1 MNYIGIDVGGSH
13 ISSGLVQDHSIVAK
27 SHMQVRE
34 NSSLVALLPALEN
47 AVRALLKRAENQN
60 CHGIILSFC
69 GIVDGLAGRIIETNG
84 KYHDAPEI
92 DFPEWA
98 RSRFGLPLRIENDAR
113 AALLGEHVAGAAQ
126 DFDDIVMIILGT
138 GVGGAAMINRK
149 LLRGKHSQAG
159 CLLGHFGSAVQG
171 RLCSCGNLGCIEAE
185 ASTAVLDC
193 VSREHPK
200 YSTSSLRNVQRLTFK
215 DLFSHADA
223 GDSCAR
229 EIRERCIQVWAAG
242 AVSWIHAYDPE
253 LVVFGGGVMSAADAI
268 LPTIQSYVER
278 HAWTPWGK
286 VVIRKA
292 ALGNEASLFAGPALL
307 EHAQ

>member
-1 MNYIGIDVGGSH
+1 MNYIAIDVGGSH
-13 ISSGLVQDHSIVAK
+13 VSSALVDGHSIVAS
-27 SHMQVRE
+27 SHIPVCE
-34 NSSLVALLPALEN
+34 NSSLMALLPALEN
-47 AVRALLKRAENQN
+47 AVRALLKRAEDRKCQ
-60 CHGIILSFC
+60 GIILSFC
-69 GIVDGLAGRIIETNG
+69 GIVDGLAGRIVKTNG
-84 KYHDAPEI
+84 KYRDATEI

-126 DFDDIVMIILGT
+126 DFDDVVMIILGT
-138 GVGGAAMINRK
+138 GVGGAAMIERK

-185 ASTAVLDC
+185 ASSAVLDSL
-193 VSREHPK
+193 SREHPK
-200 YSTSSLRNVQRLTFK
+200 YAASSLRNVHRLTFK

-229 EIRERCIQVWAAG
+229 DIRERCVQVWAAG
-242 AVSWIHAYDPE
+242 TVSWIHAYDPE

-268 LPTIQSYVER
+268 LPNIRSYVER

-286 VVIRKA
+286 VVLRKA
-292 ALGNEASLFAGPALL
+292 ALGNDASLFAGPALL
-307 EHAQ
+307 AHAQ